1 MLNCKQDRNYAF
13 VTWCMFYSN
22 SLQYMYLTFM
32 AIFSSVENGPAED
45 GSTNIYVAEVTG
57 NLTGNLAVQNGQQTR
72 KTEIGKHRYMET
84 TEIG

>member
-1 MLNCKQDRNYAF
+1 MG
-13 VTWCMFYSN
+13 MFYII

-57 NLTGNLAVQNGQQTR
+57 NLAVQNGQRTR
-72 KTEIGKHRYMET
+72 KTEIGKQRYM
-84 TEIG
+84 